1 MLRSNALVKSIVPGV
16 FAVLAAIAGA
26 ATSALVPGDTAPDFE
41 LASTDGNTYRLSE
54 VLAGLE
60 EGGGVVLAWY
70 PRAFTSGCTLECKSF
85 AEDGEMISAY
95 KVRYFMASVDPLEEN
110 KRFAKAMKAEFP
122 LLSDPDK
129 SAARAYGVLHQG
141 RFAFRV
147 NFYLDAEG
155 KILAID
161 RNVNPATAAPDVAAR
176 LAELGF
182 EQR

>member
-1 MLRSNALVKSIVPGV
+1 MLIHQALRKSAAIGIL
-16 FAVLAAIAGA
+16 ATLAAIAGA
-26 ATSALVPGDTAPDFE
+26 ATTALVPGDTAPDFE
-41 LASTDGNTYRLSE
+41 LASTDGNTYRLGE

-60 EGGGVVLAWY
+60 AGGGVVLAWY

-85 AEDGEMISAY
+85 AEDGAMISAY
-95 KVRYFMASVDPLEEN
+95 NVRYFMASVDPLDEN

-129 SAARAYGVLHQG
+129 SVARAYGVLHQD

-147 NFYLDAEG
+147 NFYLDDKG

-161 RNVNPATAAPDVAAR
+161 RNVNPATAAPDIAAR